1 MNEVIVSQKKRK
13 NGFTLVELLIGLSVI
28 SLIIPIVFSLFFL
41 VLQSKAKIL
50 ILQEVKKNG
59 DYTLSTMQYFIKN
72 RAIKIYN
79 SDLKTN
85 EVCTTA
91 SGFSTPSSSDY
102 VYFAD
107 ADDNLFYFQ
116 LASGKVASYSAVIS
130 PNPQYLT
137 NTKTTVS
144 NLTITFSRSS
154 TFSPPIVSVSFTVTN
169 PPSAVKHEEKA
180 TLNYQTKIKLRN
192 YLH

>member
-144 NLTITFSRSS
+144 NLTITCSRSG

-192 YLH
+192 Y